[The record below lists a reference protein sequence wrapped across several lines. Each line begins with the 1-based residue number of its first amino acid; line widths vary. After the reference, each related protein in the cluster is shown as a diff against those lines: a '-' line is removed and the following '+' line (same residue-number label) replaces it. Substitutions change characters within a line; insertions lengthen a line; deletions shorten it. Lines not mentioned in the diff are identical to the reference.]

1 MAFFLAEMRRGG
13 EARKKQN
20 MRRGGENEAK
30 QNVIQEEQMR
40 RGEANEAKQNVVQ
53 GEQVRRGRA
62 NEANRMW
69 SSSRQTVEGMWSSH
83 IIPLHEFVRKGH
95 KATLPTAQGSSRGWR
110 GPGGTWRGGGGGRG
124 RNPARGGPGS
134 MRPITQ
140 PGSSRNQDLK
150 LIK

>member
-20 MRRGGENEAK
+20 MRRGEENETK

-53 GEQVRRGRA
+53 GEQVRRGGA

-69 SSSRQTVEGMWSSH
+69 SSSRQIVEGMWSSH
-83 IIPLHEFVRKGH
+83 IIPLHEFVREGH
-95 KATLPTAQGSSRGWR
+95 KATLPTAQGSSGGWR

-124 RNPARGGPGS
+124 RNPARAPRRAWQHEANNSARLVQESGF
-134 MRPITQ
+134 
-140 PGSSRNQDLK
+140 
-150 LIK
+150 